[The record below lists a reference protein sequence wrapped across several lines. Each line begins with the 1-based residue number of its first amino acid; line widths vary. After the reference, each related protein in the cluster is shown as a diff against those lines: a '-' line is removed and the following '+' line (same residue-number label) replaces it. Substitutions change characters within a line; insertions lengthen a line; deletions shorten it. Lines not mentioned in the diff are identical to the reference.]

1 MANRVVI
8 NTRKFGDAL
17 LRSAAV
23 RDEVARLTEQAAA
36 TARGFT
42 SDEIVT
48 VPRQGRNRARGY
60 VRRLGSGAA
69 GEARDGALS
78 RSL

>member
-1 MANRVVI
+1 MARRI
-8 NTRKFGDAL
+8 KIDQKALGDAM
-17 LRSAAV
+17 LRSDAT
-23 RDEVARLTEQAAA
+23 RQLVAMLTERVAGK
-36 TARGFT
+36 ARGLT

-48 VPRQGRNRARGY
+48 APEQGRRRARGY